1 MKKWLAIGVTLLFAG
16 TELVPVYAQ
25 TSSHIDKS
33 IKEATLI
40 YGNIERHRLPQHLSL
55 TITDYNI
62 SPDSNT
68 ALESPKIVIGE
79 SIVSDWP
86 MFGHDPF
93 HTGRC
98 EFVTTKNVGAKLWDA
113 ETSSW
118 AMCSPIIA
126 NDGTI
131 FIGAHNLCAFNSN
144 GTLRWKINHTTVDS
158 APVIDERGMIYF
170 GTVFGN
176 NRFYAVYP
184 NGTVAW
190 QISFGDVIGDPV
202 ITSDGTIIVP
212 ESNDNKIVALNHNG
226 TVKWEFP
233 TNHVIYSSPAIGS
246 DGSIYCGSH
255 DGNIYALH
263 QNGTLKWL
271 FPTGN
276 WVHGSPSI
284 GDDGTVYCG
293 SDNGYLY
300 ALNPNN
306 GSVKWSLQIGSS
318 YASPTIGTD
327 GTLYIG
333 VWEKRFYAINP
344 DGTIKWS
351 YDTSPGKVW
360 GSTAA
365 LSGDGTLYF
374 GTCDLEWSG
383 GVELIALWTN
393 GTVKWRD
400 SLDSVFSSPAIDKNG
415 TVFIGSNDEPGS
427 GYLNAFNNCP
437 LRVEAYGPY
446 HSDDKEYL
454 DFPGSIYGGI
464 PPYSCLWDFGD
475 GITSNEQNPNHRYSK
490 VGIYNATFTVTDS
503 NHTTRSDFTIVNIT
517 YHAPLMILLKPQNF
531 IYFAN
536 VPIFPSIG
544 PIVIGP
550 IKIKVFILEPR
561 LVDHVDFYVDWKL
574 TGTDDKWPFQWICKR
589 GDSSINRIQELMIVA
604 YNKGGRSSKVY
615 VNIYRLL

>member
-1 MKKWLAIGVTLLFAG
+1 MKKWLAVGIILLFAG
-16 TELVPVYAQ
+16 TNLVPVYAQ
-25 TSSHIDKS
+25 TSSHTDTS
-33 IKEATLI
+33 IKEDMLI

-55 TITDYNI
+55 TITNYSI
-62 SPDSNT
+62 YPYSNT
-68 ALESPKIVIGE
+68 ALESPKTVTGK

-86 MFGHDPF
+86 MFGRDQF

-98 EFVTTKNVGAKLWDA
+98 EYITTENLGQMLWDA
-113 ETSSW
+113 KTSSW
-118 AMCSPIIA
+118 AMCSPVIA

-131 FIGAHNLCAFNSN
+131 FIGAKNLHAFFSN
-144 GTLRWKINHTTVDS
+144 GTLRWKINHTTIES
-158 APVIDERGMIYF
+158 APVIDESGMIYF

-176 NRFYAVYP
+176 NRFYAVNP

-190 QISFGDVIGDPV
+190 QISFGDVIGNPV
-202 ITSDGTIIVP
+202 ITSDGTLIVP
-212 ESNDNKIVALNHNG
+212 ESNENKIVALNLNG
-226 TVKWEFP
+226 TIKWEFP

-271 FPTGN
+271 FPTGS

-300 ALNPNN
+300 AFNPNN

-333 VWEKRFYAINP
+333 VWEKKFYAINP

-351 YDTSPGKVW
+351 FDTSPGKVW

-365 LSGDGTLYF
+365 LSADGTLYF

-383 GVELIALWTN
+383 GVELIGLWTN

-400 SLDSVFSSPAIDKNG
+400 SLDTVFSSPAIDKYG
-415 TVFIGSNDEPGS
+415 TLLVGSNNEPGT
-427 GYLNAFNNCP
+427 GHLNAFNNCP

-446 HSDDKEYL
+446 DCDDMEYL

-475 GITSNEQNPNHRYSK
+475 GNTSNEQNPNHRYSK
-490 VGIYNATFTVTDS
+490 VGIYNTTFTVTDS
-503 NHTTRSDFTIVNIT
+503 NHTTCSDFTIVNIT
-517 YHAPLMILLKPQNF
+517 YHFPLMIVLKPRNF
-531 IYFAN
+531 IYIAN
-536 VPIFPSIG
+536 IPVFPSIV
-544 PIVIGP
+544 PVVIGP
-550 IKIKVFILEPR
+550 VKIKVLILEPR
-561 LVDHVDFYVDWKL
+561 LIDHVDFYVDWEL
-574 TGTDDKWPFQWICKR
+574 RGTDDKWPFQWICAR
-589 GDSSINRIQELMIVA
+589 GDSSINSIQELMIVA
-604 YNKGGRSSKVY
+604 YNKGGRFSKAY
-615 VNIYRLL
+615 INIYRII